1 MEHVNLA
8 SMTVIFM
15 IMFDTLYC
23 CGTCIFSKY
32 CGEIHDF
39 ICSNENSENYGL
51 NVAYTD
57 RCDEQEEK

>member
-1 MEHVNLA
+1 
-8 SMTVIFM
+8 
-15 IMFDTLYC
+15 MFDTLYC
-23 CGTCIFSKY
+23 CGTCVFSKY

-57 RCDEQEEK
+57 RCDEQEEKYTIKTIGNQFDLK

>member
-1 MEHVNLA
+1 
-8 SMTVIFM
+8 
-15 IMFDTLYC
+15 MFDTLYC
-23 CGTCIFSKY
+23 CGTCVFSKY